1 MRKFSTRELAL
12 AGLVAAVYAVL
23 SLAFQPI
30 SFGVY
35 QVRIAEALT
44 VIPFLTAAAIPGLFI
59 GCLLANIL
67 GGMGWLDIVIGPL
80 ITLFAG
86 ILTYYAGRLKRHT
99 LVGACAIAAIALMW
113 IGAIYLLTSFEFTS
127 KSIGGVILSF
137 AGLLPVVFASIG
149 KQKVNPLIKEH
160 FWTIVIVMLILI
172 LVSILLLRSTDDLF
186 FLVCGSLLL
195 IAAVLSAITLTWIL
209 IKGHNQGIL
218 LAPFP
223 PVILNAF
230 GVSAYLAGIIGV
242 DYWFCV
248 QMIGIGQLIACY
260 VLGLPI
266 LIILKRRKIFG

>member
-44 VIPFLTAAAIPGLFI
+44 VIPFLTVAAIPGLFI

-99 LVGACAIAAIALMW
+99 LIGACAIAAIALMW

>member
-172 LVSILLLRSTDDLF
+172 LVSILLLISTDDLF